1 MDHGL
6 VASVLNDYFNIAVR
20 NECFCAHPY
29 VKELILDD
37 MLDAITDIP
46 EEEIESKYRLIAGMV
61 RASFG
66 IYNKIEDV
74 DALINALQQIISQKN
89 EFKQLYHVDE
99 TGNYVHN
106 TFQMEIENNFSVS
119 DSIKTL
125 LKI

>member
-1 MDHGL
+1 
-6 VASVLNDYFNIAVR
+6 
-20 NECFCAHPY
+20 
-29 VKELILDD
+29 
-37 MLDAITDIP
+37 
-46 EEEIESKYRLIAGMV
+46 MV

-74 DALINALQQIISQKN
+74 DALINALQQIISRKN

-125 LKI
+125 LKL